1 MEQKMPKKSR
11 KQAKR
16 KKKSLPKIQYYSF
29 KRNHVRF
36 CRTGTK
42 PKREK
47 YLKIFQQK
55 SRKKFLI
62 KKISKTLNGQ
72 KIKLL
77 KKKPNITLKEE
88 A

>member
-47 YLKIFQQK
+47 YLKVQ
-55 SRKKFLI
+55 
-62 KKISKTLNGQ
+62 KKILDKKN
-72 KIKLL
+72 IPKLEWT
-77 KKKPNITLKEE
+77 KNQIIEKET
-88 A
+88 